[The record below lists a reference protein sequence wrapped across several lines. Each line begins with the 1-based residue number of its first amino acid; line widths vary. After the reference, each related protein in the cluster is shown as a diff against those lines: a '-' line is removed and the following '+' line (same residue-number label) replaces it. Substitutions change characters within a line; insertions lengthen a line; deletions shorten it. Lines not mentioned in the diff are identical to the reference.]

1 MAKKSVPP
9 KTVDPV
15 HGNAPDVLPGL
26 RDRRALVEDSQRANR
41 KLADRLEQSRSEL
54 ADEIQ
59 RKQAAEWASS
69 ARATVGHYSSIL
81 QEIALQPVRGGRAP
95 RDKEHNWHDAIIST
109 ANKLLG
115 QRVEKRNLVS
125 ETAARERQVSA
136 STIRRVLHAE
146 GLIDPPK
153 KRASKKT

>member
-69 ARATVGHYSSIL
+69 ARATVGHYSDL
-81 QEIALQPVRGGRAP
+81 LHEIALQPSRAGRAP
-95 RDKEHNWHDAIIST
+95 REKKPGRHGDIVTRAT
-109 ANKLLG
+109 TFLRRG
-115 QRVEKRNLVS
+115 VEKRNLVS
-125 ETAARERQVSA
+125 KTAAEVDEPP
-136 STIRRVLHAE
+136 STVRKVLVKA

-153 KRASKKT
+153 KRGANIA